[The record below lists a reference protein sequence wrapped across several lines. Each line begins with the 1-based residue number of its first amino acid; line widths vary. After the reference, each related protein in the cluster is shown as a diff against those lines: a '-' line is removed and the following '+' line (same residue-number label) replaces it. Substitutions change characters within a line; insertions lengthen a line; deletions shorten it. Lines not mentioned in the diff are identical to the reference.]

1 MGSRETQ
8 ALIISTALT
17 LFNEHSSGAVS
28 TNRVAEACNISKGN
42 LHYHFKTK
50 KEIIQSIFK
59 AIADEMNDSWYQ
71 DHLNPTIKHMA
82 EMFARQLLLIND
94 YRFFY
99 REMPALLR
107 SDPVLLRRYQENRD
121 KRMSSLVN
129 YFEELSRLGVLDFK
143 HHESM
148 IQSFVVSTW
157 IISDNWL
164 NYIEFKKFEPTSE
177 KILEGYEMMLD
188 ILRPYFTQPW
198 DEVLAESKVTIKGVV
213 ENNQEAR
220 ARPLPAK

>member
-8 ALIISTALT
+8 SLIIQTALR

-28 TNRVAEACNISKGN
+28 TNRVAEACDISKGN

-59 AIADEMNDSWYQ
+59 CIADEMNEGWYQ
-71 DHLNPTIKHMA
+71 DHLSPTVKHMA
-82 EMFARQLLLIND
+82 EMFARQLLLIHD

-107 SDPVLLRRYQENRD
+107 SDPILLRRYQENRD
-121 KRMSSLVN
+121 KRMIALEE
-129 YFEELSRLGVLDFK
+129 YFMTLSNSNVLDFK
-143 HHESM
+143 NNEQM
-148 IQSFVVSTW
+148 INSIVVSTW

-164 NYIEFKKFEPTSE
+164 NYIEFKKYEATSE
-177 KILEGYEMMLD
+177 KILEGYVMMLD
-188 ILRPYFTQPW
+188 ILRPYFTQAW
-198 DEVLAESKVTIKGVV
+198 DDVIAESLDAIKGVV
-213 ENNQEAR
+213 EN
-220 ARPLPAK
+220 K

>member
-8 ALIISTALT
+8 ALIIYTALK

-28 TNRVAEACNISKGN
+28 TNRVAEACDISKGN

-59 AIADEMNDSWYQ
+59 GISDEMNASWYQ
-71 DHLNPTIKHMA
+71 DHLDPTVTHLA
-82 EMFARQLLLIND
+82 EMFARQLLLIHE

-121 KRMSSLVN
+121 KRMKALEKYFQELV
-129 YFEELSRLGVLDFK
+129 RVGVMDFK
-143 HHESM
+143 NESM
-148 IQSFVVSTW
+148 IESLIVSTW

-164 NYIEFKKFEPTSE
+164 NYIEFKKIEPTQE
-177 KILEGYEMMLD
+177 KILDGYEMMLE
-188 ILRPYFTQPW
+188 ILRPYFLQPW
-198 DEVLAESKVTIKGVV
+198 EEVRAESIEAIRGVV
-213 ENNQEAR
+213 EKELGKTEAEE
-220 ARPLPAK
+220 LTS

>member
-8 ALIISTALT
+8 ALIVSTALQ

-28 TNRVAEACNISKGN
+28 TNRVAEACDISKGN

-59 AIADEMNDSWYQ
+59 GIADEMNASWYQ
-71 DHLNPTIKHMA
+71 DHLNPTVTHMA
-82 EMFARQLLLIND
+82 EMFARQLLLIHE

-121 KRMSSLVN
+121 KRMAALED
-129 YFEELSRLGVLDFK
+129 YFRELSRVGVMDFK
-143 HHESM
+143 NETM
-148 IQSFVVSTW
+148 INSLIVSTW

-164 NYIEFKKFEPTSE
+164 NYIEFKKYEATLE
-177 KILEGYEMMLD
+177 KIVEGYEMMLE

-198 DEVLAESKVTIKGVV
+198 DDVLAESLTAIKGVV
-213 ENNQEAR
+213 ENN
-220 ARPLPAK
+220 

>member
-8 ALIISTALT
+8 TLIIKTALS
-17 LFNEHSSGAVS
+17 LFNEYSSGAIS
-28 TNRVAEACNISKGN
+28 TNRVAETCDISKGN

-59 AIADEMNDSWYQ
+59 GIADEMNASWYQ
-71 DHLNPTIKHMA
+71 DHLDPSFTHMA
-82 EMFARQLLLIND
+82 EMFARQLLLIHN

-121 KRMSSLVN
+121 KRMTALEH
-129 YFEELSRLGVLDFK
+129 YFSELARVGVLSFK
-143 HHESM
+143 SEMM
-148 IQSFVVSTW
+148 IKPLVISTW

-164 NYIEFKKFEPTSE
+164 NYIEFKKHDAT
-177 KILEGYEMMLD
+177 LENIVGGYELMLE
-188 ILRPYFTQPW
+188 ILRPYLNAPW
-198 DEVLAESKVTIKGVV
+198 ENVMTESRLAIQAVV
-213 ENNQEAR
+213 ENQ
-220 ARPLPAK
+220 L

>member
-8 ALIISTALT
+8 TLIIKTALK

-28 TNRVAEACNISKGN
+28 TNRVAEACDISKGN

-59 AIADEMNDSWYQ
+59 SIADEMNESWYQ
-71 DHLNPTIKHMA
+71 DHLDPTVTHMA
-82 EMFARQLLLIND
+82 EMFARQLLLIHN

-107 SDPVLLRRYQENRD
+107 SDPILLRRYQETRD
-121 KRMSSLVN
+121 KRMTALEE
-129 YFEELSRLGVLDFK
+129 YFATLERSNVLDFK
-143 HHESM
+143 SNDSM
-148 IQSFVVSTW
+148 INSLIVSTW

-164 NYIEFKKFEPTSE
+164 NYIEFKKYEATSE
-177 KILEGYEMMLD
+177 KILEGYVMMID
-188 ILRPYFTQPW
+188 IFRPYFTQPW
-198 DEVLAESKVTIKGVV
+198 DEVLSESLAAIKNVV
-213 ENNQEAR
+213 DKSQ
-220 ARPLPAK
+220 

>member
-8 ALIISTALT
+8 TLIIKTALK

-28 TNRVAEACNISKGN
+28 TNRVAEACDISKGN

-59 AIADEMNDSWYQ
+59 CIADEMNESWYQ
-71 DHLNPTIKHMA
+71 DHLDPTVTHMA
-82 EMFARQLLLIND
+82 EMFARQLLLIHN

-107 SDPVLLRRYQENRD
+107 SDPILLRRYQETRD
-121 KRMSSLVN
+121 RRMTALEE
-129 YFEELSRLGVLDFK
+129 YFVTLEKSNVLDFK
-143 HHESM
+143 NNDSM
-148 IQSFVVSTW
+148 IDSLLVSTW

-164 NYIEFKKFEPTSE
+164 NYIEFKKYEATSE
-177 KILEGYEMMLD
+177 KILEGYVMMID
-188 ILRPYFTQPW
+188 IFRPYFTQPW
-198 DEVLAESKVTIKGVV
+198 DEVLSESLAAIKNVV
-213 ENNQEAR
+213 DKSQ
-220 ARPLPAK
+220 KI

>member
-8 ALIISTALT
+8 ALIISTALK

-28 TNRVAEACNISKGN
+28 TNRVAEACDISKGN

-59 AIADEMNDSWYQ
+59 GISDEMNQGWYQ
-71 DHLNPTIKHMA
+71 DHLDPTVTHMA
-82 EMFARQLLLIND
+82 EMFARQLLLIHE

-121 KRMSSLVN
+121 KRMAALED
-129 YFEELSRLGVLDFK
+129 YFGELIRVGVMDFK
-143 HHESM
+143 NESM
-148 IQSFVVSTW
+148 IQSLIVSTW

-164 NYIEFKKFEPTSE
+164 NYIEFKKIEPTQE
-177 KILEGYEMMLD
+177 KILDGYETLLE
-188 ILRPYFTQPW
+188 ILRPYFVEPW
-198 DEVLAESKVTIKGVV
+198 EEVRAESLAAIKGVV
-213 ENNQEAR
+213 EKELGKTQLEEATS
-220 ARPLPAK
+220 

>member
-8 ALIISTALT
+8 SLIISSALK

-28 TNRVAEACNISKGN
+28 TNRVAEACDISKGN

-50 KEIIQSIFK
+50 KEIVQSIFK
-59 AIADEMNDSWYQ
+59 GISDEMNESWYQ
-71 DHLNPTIKHMA
+71 DHLSPTVKHMA
-82 EMFARQLLLIND
+82 EMFARQLLLIHD
-94 YRFFY
+94 YRFFF

-121 KRMSSLVN
+121 KRMTALVA

-143 HHESM
+143 YHESM
-148 IQSFVVSTW
+148 IESFVVSTW

-164 NYIEFKKFEPTSE
+164 NHIEFKKYEATSE
-177 KILEGYEMMLD
+177 KILEGYKMMLD

-198 DEVLAESKVTIKGVV
+198 DEVLADS
-213 ENNQEAR
+213 R
-220 ARPLPAK
+220 AAITNVIEHK

>member
-8 ALIISTALT
+8 ARIINTSLE

-28 TNRVAEACNISKGN
+28 TNRVAEACDISKGN

-50 KEIIQSIFK
+50 KEIVQSIFK
-59 AIADEMNDSWYQ
+59 AIADEMNASWYQ
-71 DHLNPTIKHMA
+71 DYLSPNVKHMA
-82 EMFARQLLLIND
+82 EMFTRQLLLIHD

-107 SDPVLLRRYQENRD
+107 SDPVLLLRYQENRD
-121 KRMSSLVN
+121 KRMRVLEA
-129 YFEELSRLGVLDFK
+129 YFEELATIGILDFK
-143 HHESM
+143 YHESM
-148 IQSFVVSTW
+148 INSFVVSTW

-164 NYIEFKKFEPTSE
+164 NYIEFKKLEATSE

-198 DEVLAESKVTIKGVV
+198 DEVHAESMHAIKATLA
-213 ENNQEAR
+213 N
-220 ARPLPAK
+220 KKIT

>member
-8 ALIISTALT
+8 ALIIKTALE

-28 TNRVAEACNISKGN
+28 TNRVAEACDISKGN

-59 AIADEMNDSWYQ
+59 AIADEMNASWYQ
-71 DHLNPTIKHMA
+71 DHLSPNVKHMA
-82 EMFARQLLLIND
+82 EMYARQLLLIHD

-121 KRMSSLVN
+121 KRMITLEA
-129 YFEELSRLGVLDFK
+129 YFEELANIGILDFK
-143 HHESM
+143 YHKSM
-148 IQSFVVSTW
+148 INSFVVSTW

-164 NYIEFKKFEPTSE
+164 NYIEFKKIEATSE
-177 KILEGYEMMLD
+177 KILDGYEMMLD

-198 DEVLAESKVTIKGVV
+198 DEVHTESMDAIKAALI
-213 ENNQEAR
+213 NKKIA
-220 ARPLPAK
+220 

>member
-8 ALIISTALT
+8 NLIISTALR
-17 LFNEHSSGAVS
+17 LFNEHGSGAVS
-28 TNRVAEACNISKGN
+28 TNRVAEACEISKGN

-59 AIADEMNDSWYQ
+59 SITDEMNSGWYQ
-71 DHLNPTIKHMA
+71 DSLDPTVSHMA

-107 SDPVLLRRYQENRD
+107 ADGVLLTRYQDNRD
-121 KRMSSLVN
+121 KRMDFLEE
-129 YFEELSRLGVLDFK
+129 YFHELAKAGVLTFRAGDSLIK
-143 HHESM
+143 SL
-148 IQSFVVSTW
+148 VVSTW

-164 NYIEFKKFEPTSE
+164 NYIEFKKYEATSE
-177 KILEGYEMMLD
+177 KIVEGYEMILD
-188 ILRPYFTQPW
+188 LLRPCFVAPW
-198 DEVLAESKVTIKGVV
+198 EEVLKTSNEAIKKVV
-213 ENNQEAR
+213 EKEQQKAG
-220 ARPLPAK
+220 L